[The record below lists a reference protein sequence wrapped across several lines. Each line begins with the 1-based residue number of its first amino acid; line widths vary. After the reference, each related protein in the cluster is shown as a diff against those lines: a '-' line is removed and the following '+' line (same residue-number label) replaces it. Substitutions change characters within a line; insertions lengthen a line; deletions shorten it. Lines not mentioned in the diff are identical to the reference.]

1 MAQKTYYSYSRSQEH
16 GVKVGEVTRRPKPGS
31 WTSNNPYRS
40 FTSTSSGIPPS
51 ALFGGLAPT
60 DPLLSNAGIPVSAV
74 NRLYNKV
81 VESVR
86 EGPSG
91 ELLTSALEWKSSLRM
106 ITARADLLRR
116 AYKALRSFNLPEV
129 ARLLSL
135 SKRQRKLVEGRIRKY
150 STFERPT
157 QLWLEYWMG
166 WAPLMGD
173 IALALDTLTKAP
185 PLNQRINVGV
195 SFSDSTRTVYDNS
208 SYGSFQVDT
217 KGTKGTLQFYGKA
230 TIINHNLN
238 LANTLG
244 LANPIATAWQLV
256 PFSFIVDWFTN
267 VGQILSSLNAFAGVS
282 FSGTGYGYRV
292 DVTGSRSGWR
302 RVATTAPPFYRT
314 VYVSYSGTSVTKGR
328 SPGGL
333 PTPQLTIDLPKLSLT
348 RAATAVSLLTEIFLI
363 KK

>member
-1 MAQKTYYSYSRSQEH
+1 MAQKTYYSYSRQREH
-16 GVKVGEVTRRPKPGS
+16 GVKVGEVTIRPKPNS
-31 WTSNNPYRS
+31 WVSNNPYRS
-40 FTSTSSGIPPS
+40 FTSTSSGIPPG
-51 ALFGGLAPT
+51 AIFGGLAPT
-60 DPLLSNAGIPVSAV
+60 DPLLSNIGIPVSAV
-74 NRLYNKV
+74 NRLYDKV
-81 VESVR
+81 VESVQ

-106 ITARADLLRR
+106 ITARAVTLRR

-135 SKRQRKLVEGRIRKY
+135 STRQRKLVEGRIRKY
-150 STFERPT
+150 SSFERPT

-173 IALALDTLTKAP
+173 IALALETLTKAP

-195 SFSDSTRTVYDNS
+195 TFRDSKRIVYDNS
-208 SYGSFQVDT
+208 SYGSYQVDAKET
-217 KGTKGTLQFYGKA
+217 NGTLAFYGKA
-230 TIINHNLN
+230 TITNHNLH

-244 LANPIATAWQLV
+244 FANPIATAWQLI

-267 VGQILSSLNAFAGVS
+267 VGQVLSSLSAFAGVS

-292 DVTGSRSGWR
+292 EVRGSRRGWR
-302 RVATTAPPFYRT
+302 RVSTTVPPFYRT
-314 VYVSYSGTSVTKGR
+314 EYGSYTGSSVTKGR
-328 SPGGL
+328 SPGGI
-333 PTPQLTIDLPKLSLT
+333 PQPQLTFGLPKLPLT
-348 RAATAVSLLTEIFLI
+348 RAATAISLLTEIFLI